1 MSSDLYTTSRK
12 VLMSGV
18 DVSSPGQKGKI
29 NWDVLRDNVDFAVI
43 RVGDPY
49 EGADWTDDYWE
60 HNYSEARRV
69 GMNIGAYWFA
79 RCTTVEEARTEAQ
92 ECIKNLAG
100 KNFEFPVYMDVED
113 HDLVASD
120 DLSEIIITF
129 CEEIKAAGYTPGLYA
144 NLDTLR
150 TAIDSSLHQKYALW
164 VAQYNNEFNYYGA
177 AGMWQYSE
185 TGRVNGISGAVD
197 LDYCYVDYPSIIG
210 K

>member
-1 MSSDLYTTSRK
+1 
-12 VLMSGV
+12 
-18 DVSSPGQKGKI
+18 
-29 NWDVLRDNVDFAVI
+29 
-43 RVGDPY
+43 
-49 EGADWTDDYWE
+49 
-60 HNYSEARRV
+60 
-69 GMNIGAYWFA
+69 
-79 RCTTVEEARTEAQ
+79 
-92 ECIKNLAG
+92 
-100 KNFEFPVYMDVED
+100 MDVED

-150 TAIDSSLHQKYALW
+150 RAIDSSIHQKYALW

-185 TGRVNGISGAVD
+185 TGSVNGISGAVD